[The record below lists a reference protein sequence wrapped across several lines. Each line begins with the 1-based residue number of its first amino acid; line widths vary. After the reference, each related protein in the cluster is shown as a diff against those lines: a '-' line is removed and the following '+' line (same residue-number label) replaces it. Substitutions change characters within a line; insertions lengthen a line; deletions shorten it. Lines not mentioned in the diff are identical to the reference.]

1 MGVVVLERIIGFA
14 GTEEGV
20 VVEEEDL
27 DVDFDMII
35 VDLASGRL
43 VDDDDDDDKDD
54 TTPTP
59 RMRDMAPAIP
69 LDKPPP
75 DLGIDFS

>member
-27 DVDFDMII
+27 DVDLDMII
-35 VDLASGRL
+35 VDLASGR
-43 VDDDDDDDKDD
+43 
-54 TTPTP
+54 
-59 RMRDMAPAIP
+59 
-69 LDKPPP
+69 
-75 DLGIDFS
+75 